1 MLIGGKRDGCS
12 FTGGQYNAS
21 TGRAKYATW
30 YSHDIAHGMER
41 REAVGRTTDGR
52 EGSPDTRVAGHVDFV
67 DGGGRIR
74 REAGRGSGPGRK
86 KSLSL
91 MCLTV

>member
-12 FTGGQYNAS
+12 FTGGQYNTSA
-21 TGRAKYATW
+21 GRAKYATW

-52 EGSPDTRVAGHVDFV
+52 EGSPDTRVVGDMWTLWTEEGESNERPVGDVDPAERNHF
-67 DGGGRIR
+67 R
-74 REAGRGSGPGRK
+74 
-86 KSLSL
+86 
-91 MCLTV
+91 